1 MLKALRNVLVQLML
15 LLCMPALIAQPIDPF
30 PPPQNTI
37 LHQILSYDEI
47 IELIHK
53 VESGE
58 FDNSESSKE
67 IAQVNK
73 ILTLLATAGS
83 VFEGEEKQCFQ
94 NSIASLLNHP
104 TNTNDF
110 RFQISDLPSLICD
123 ISSFNSPQ
131 LSGDKSQICDIFSHD
146 DLNYY
151 SYTPCCCIQNVWKKT
166 KKFLAKYK
174 TEIIIGAAV
183 IVAVV
188 IIFSSMGT
196 AAAPVAALAGIAE
209 VTPETSKCAP
219 APIDYQIPLFTGRE
233 EALLFPKESP
243 SHLDFNSPEIQQFFN
258 VKELHEHASYNS
270 SFPIEERIREA
281 MAYEMHIGLD
291 IVAESYNYTP
301 LIDMVPAPLTGLY
314 GILQQEYFKETGE
327 THLAT
332 KFYEK
337 GVKFC
342 HKAVDF
348 VFSTN
353 QANAFSPEEKAKNS
367 WNYSDLSLL
376 ASPKGILKGAR
387 FLEKSSKNF
396 FIKPKEAIQP
406 FTKSNLRLGQQMHN
420 SYRAGEIIL
429 NKKTKE
435 FILPSRR
442 RIDFLDIENGK
453 VYELKPNNPRA
464 ILEGKKQLARY
475 IEELKTIPKLK
486 DIEWEGILET
496 Y

>member
-1 MLKALRNVLVQLML
+1 MLKALRNVFVQLML

-151 SYTPCCCIQNVWKKT
+151 SYTPCCCLQNIWKKT

-258 VKELHEHASYNS
+258 VKELHEHASYTS

-376 ASPKGILKGAR
+376 PSPKNVLKIFKNINFIKKLSEKSEKLIFNFKPAAAAHMLNKERVIPILI
-387 FLEKSSKNF
+387 LEKAINGAEHIVSDPRELTKAKMYYSKIWKGGKQYNVEVLF
-396 FIKPKEAIQP
+396 DADTNTIYHFKY
-406 FTKSNLRLGQQMHN
+406 T
-420 SYRAGEIIL
+420 
-429 NKKTKE
+429 NKKLGPLTK
-435 FILPSRR
+435 IT
-442 RIDFLDIENGK
+442 N
-453 VYELKPNNPRA
+453 
-464 ILEGKKQLARY
+464 
-475 IEELKTIPKLK
+475 
-486 DIEWEGILET
+486 
-496 Y
+496 